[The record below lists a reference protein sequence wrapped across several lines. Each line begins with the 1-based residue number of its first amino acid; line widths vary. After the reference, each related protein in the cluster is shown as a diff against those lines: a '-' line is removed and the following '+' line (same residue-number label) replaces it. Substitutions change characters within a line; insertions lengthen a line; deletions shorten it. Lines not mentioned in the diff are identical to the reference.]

1 MNLGDSKKQRPS
13 KRYIMK
19 SKNLLYLLGLFLL
32 PSCKDDDTSP
42 DDTPLAAQALTNVS
56 YGSDPEQ
63 KMDVYL
69 PEGRD
74 KNTPVV
80 ILLHGGGFI
89 LGDKG
94 EFTMQSQLLSQ
105 KGYAV
110 LNVNYRLVDTTGLF
124 SLPPVHQAS
133 DITIHDQLDDI
144 EKALD
149 FARSK
154 SDEWVVSDEKIGIT
168 GHSAGGTLALLFAY
182 GDHNDDGHV
191 KVVGNWA
198 GATTLAFNDQSEF
211 DSVDPRFKEV
221 YFRMV
226 GAEVT
231 NQNLLAFMAVSP
243 YWVLNNAEEVPPTI
257 NIRPENNILGDLPD
271 NSATEYQTFTKLLND
286 KGVAN
291 EYVEVAG
298 ADHGFGQT
306 GNWETV
312 IAETDAF
319 FEVKM

>member
-1 MNLGDSKKQRPS
+1 
-13 KRYIMK
+13 MK
-19 SKNLLYLLGLFLL
+19 SKNLLYLLGLFLI
-32 PSCKDDDTSP
+32 PACKDDDTMVNPS
-42 DDTPLAAQALTNVS
+42 DTPLAAQTLTNVS

-63 KMDVYL
+63 QMDVYL

-89 LGDKG
+89 LGNKSD
-94 EFTMQSQLLSQ
+94 FTTQSQLLSQ

-110 LNVNYRLVDTTGLF
+110 LNVNYRLVDTSGLF
-124 SLPPVHQAS
+124 SLPPVHHAS
-133 DITIHDQLDDI
+133 DVTIHDQLDDI

-154 SDEWVVSDEKIGIT
+154 SDEWVVSDENIGIT

-182 GDHNDDGHV
+182 GEHNNDGYV

-198 GATTLAFNDQSEF
+198 GATTLAFNDASEF
-211 DSVDPRFKEV
+211 DGIDPRYKEV
-221 YFRMV
+221 FYRIV
-226 GAEVT
+226 GVEVI
-231 NQNLLAFMAVSP
+231 NQNMLAFMAVSP

-271 NSATEYQTFTKLLND
+271 NSATEYQKFTNLLND
-286 KGVAN
+286 KGIVN
-291 EYVEVAG
+291 KYVQVAG
-298 ADHGFGQT
+298 ADHGFGQP
-306 GNWETV
+306 GNWDTV
-312 IAETDAF
+312 VNETDAF
-319 FEVKM
+319 FEARM